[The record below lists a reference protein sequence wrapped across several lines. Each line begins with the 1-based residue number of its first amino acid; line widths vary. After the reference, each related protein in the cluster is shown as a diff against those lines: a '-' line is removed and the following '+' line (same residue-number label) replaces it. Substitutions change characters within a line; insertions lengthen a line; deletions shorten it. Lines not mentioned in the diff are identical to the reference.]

1 MPKANKIY
9 HEVINKQVSCLL
21 SRPSQESVQASLG
34 LAKRRKLSME
44 TLLAF

>member
-9 HEVINKQVSCLL
+9 HEVINKQVTCLL
-21 SRPSQESVQASLG
+21 TRPSQESVQASLG